1 MGTPESPKQSMLRGN
16 IKEIEQYTH
25 GELDKGVPW
34 MDILE
39 KTLIPI
45 MDEIGQ
51 GFSNGSLF
59 LPELMAAGMAMSKA
73 VEVIKERLGDRKLEP
88 KGTMVLGTIYD
99 DVHDIGKNI
108 VKMNFEAAGFR
119 VIDLGIDVQPERFI
133 KASRESKADLI
144 GISALLTATMLNLGP
159 AIRQIREEVPGSKIM
174 VGGNPVTA
182 EFAGKIGADG
192 YAPDGYL
199 AVKRGKEL
207 LGLE

>member
-1 MGTPESPKQSMLRGN
+1 MGVNVDLKQRMLEGN
-16 IKEIEQYTH
+16 IKKTEQFTR
-25 GELDKGVPW
+25 GELDKGIPW
-34 MDILE
+34 SDLLE
-39 KTLIPI
+39 KILIPI

-51 GFSNGSLF
+51 EFSNGSLF
-59 LPELMAAGMAMSKA
+59 LPELMAAGIAMSKA

-108 VKMNFEAAGFR
+108 VKMNLEAAGFR

-133 KASRESKADLI
+133 KSSRESKADLI

-182 EFAGKIGADG
+182 EFAEKIGADG

-199 AVKRGKEL
+199 AVKRAKEL